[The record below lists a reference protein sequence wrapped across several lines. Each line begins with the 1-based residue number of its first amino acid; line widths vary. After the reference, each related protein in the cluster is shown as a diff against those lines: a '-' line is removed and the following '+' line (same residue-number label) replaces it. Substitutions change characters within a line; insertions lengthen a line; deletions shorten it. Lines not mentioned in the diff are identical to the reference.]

1 MISGPREWPPPNAPN
16 SAERKS
22 FSACAAG
29 ASASAQSATA
39 PPSTACL
46 IDLLDMGALRDAFR
60 QYRDDIKRFIA

>member
-29 ASASAQSATA
+29 ASASAHNATA
-39 PPSTACL
+39 PPSAACL
-46 IDLLDMGALRDAFR
+46 IDFLNMPVSASAFR
-60 QYRDDIKRFIA
+60 QYSDDIERFVA